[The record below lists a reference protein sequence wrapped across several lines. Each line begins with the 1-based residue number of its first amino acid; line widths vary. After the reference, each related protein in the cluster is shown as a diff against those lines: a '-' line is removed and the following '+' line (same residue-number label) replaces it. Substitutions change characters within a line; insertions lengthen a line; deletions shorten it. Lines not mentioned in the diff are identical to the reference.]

1 MTMLRQ
7 TLQVIR
13 QKLRNRQPQNIILV
27 FADQWRGTA
36 DIDQCH
42 TPTLDRFK
50 SQGINFPNAISGC
63 SQCSP
68 YRGSLLT
75 GLYPLNHGVL
85 VNDATL
91 SPRHK
96 SIASAFKRNGYQTA
110 YIGKWHVY
118 GSPTGGFDRRNSPIP
133 RQFQADFDHWQGNEC
148 NHNYNQSPF
157 FLNDSTQQS
166 FWKGYDAIA
175 QSRCAAKL
183 INKFAKNEQPFFL
196 TVSWG
201 PPHDPYHSAPHKYQD
216 LYERRNIDIPQ
227 NVPSQ
232 HHSKAREQ
240 LHGYYSH
247 ISALDDCLK
256 IILRSLKK
264 NKLDDKTV
272 VVFTSDHGD
281 MIFSHGLTRKLFP
294 FEESV
299 RVPLVIRDPSIK
311 NRGGHQCN
319 APIDAPDLMPTLL
332 GLANLKQQDHVQ
344 GQDWS
349 RVIRGQ
355 KPEQD
360 TDTGFLSAPVQAG
373 PLQLYG
379 IQAYRGVRTRRHTY
393 VRNESGPWL
402 LFDNANDPFQMNNLI
417 KNKAAKGTKDDL
429 EQLLRTKMRELN
441 DTFESSDQII
451 AKHQLQQHVAK
462 TGLGPQKTWAYP
474 WSSSNEN

>member
-1 MTMLRQ
+1 MLKQR
-7 TLQVIR
+7 LQLIR
-13 QKLRNRQPQNIILV
+13 QRLTNRRPQNVVIV
-27 FADQWRGTA
+27 FADQWRGTS

-75 GLYPLNHGVL
+75 GLYPLQHGVL
-85 VNDATL
+85 VNDACL
-91 SPRHK
+91 DPKHN
-96 SIASAFKRNGYQTA
+96 SIATAFKRNGYQTA

-133 RQFQADFDHWQGNEC
+133 KQYRAGFDHWQGNEC
-148 NHNYNQSPF
+148 NHNYHQSPF
-157 FLNDSTQQS
+157 FLNDDQEQKL
-166 FWKGYDAIA
+166 WKGYDAIA

-183 INKFAKNEQPFFL
+183 IKEFAKNAQPFFL

-201 PPHDPYHSAPHKYQD
+201 PPHDPYHSAPHEYQE
-216 LYERRNIDIPQ
+216 LYDKSKIQIPE
-227 NVPSQ
+227 NVPKKHQ
-232 HHSKAREQ
+232 NQARDQ

-256 IILRSLKK
+256 TILQSLKK
-264 NKLDDKTV
+264 NNLDDKTI

-299 RVPLVIRDPSIK
+299 RIPLVIRDPGSK
-311 NRGGHQCN
+311 HRAGQQCN

-332 GLANLKQQDHVQ
+332 GLANLKQEDHVQ

-349 RVIRGQ
+349 TTIRGK
-355 KPEQD
+355 KPEKNSD
-360 TDTGFLSAPVQAG
+360 AGLLSAPVQAG

-379 IQAYRGVRTRRHTY
+379 IQAYRGVRTKQHTY
-393 VRNESGPWL
+393 VRNRSGAWL
-402 LFDNANDPFQMNNLI
+402 LFDNNNDPLQMNNLI
-417 KNKAAKGTKDDL
+417 HTKSAKGTKEDL
-429 EQLLRTKMRELN
+429 EQLLQIKLSKLN
-441 DTFESSDQII
+441 DHFESSDQII
-451 AKHQLQQHVAK
+451 AKHHLQQHVAK
-462 TGLGPQKTWAYP
+462 TGLGTQMAWSYP
-474 WSSSNEN
+474 WATPEQTT

>member
-1 MTMLRQ
+1 MLKQ
-7 TLQVIR
+7 KLQLIR
-13 QKLRNRQPQNIILV
+13 QRLSNQRPQNVVII
-27 FADQWRGTA
+27 FADQWRGTS
-36 DIDQCH
+36 DINQCH

-75 GLYPLNHGVL
+75 GLYPLQHGVL
-85 VNDATL
+85 VNDACLAPT
-91 SPRHK
+91 HN
-96 SIASAFKRNGYQTA
+96 SIATAFKRNGYQTA

-118 GSPTGGFDRRNSPIP
+118 GSPTGGFDRRNSSIP
-133 RQFQADFDHWQGNEC
+133 RQHRAGFDHWQGNEC

-157 FLNDSTQQS
+157 FLNDETEQK

-183 INKFAKNEQPFFL
+183 IKKFAQNEQPFFL

-201 PPHDPYHSAPHKYQD
+201 PPHDPYHSAPQEYQD
-216 LYERRNIDIPQ
+216 IYEKSNINIPK
-227 NVPSQ
+227 NVPIE
-232 HHSKAREQ
+232 HHNKARDQ

-264 NKLDDKTV
+264 NNLEDKTV

-299 RVPLVIRDPSIK
+299 RVPLVIKDPAIK
-311 NRGGHQCN
+311 GRAGQQCN
-319 APIDAPDLMPTLL
+319 APVDAPDLMPTML
-332 GLANLKQQDHVQ
+332 GLANLEQEEQVQ
-344 GQDWS
+344 GKDWS
-349 RVIRGQ
+349 QVIRGT
-355 KPEQD
+355 KAETNMD
-360 TDTGFLSAPVQAG
+360 AGVLSAPVVAG

-379 IQAYRGVRTRRHTY
+379 IEAYRGVRTSRHTY
-393 VRNESGPWL
+393 VRNTRGAWL
-402 LFDNANDPFQMNNLI
+402 LFDNLNDPFQMNNLI
-417 KNKAAKGTKDDL
+417 HNKAAKGIKDDL
-429 EQLLRTKMRELN
+429 EELLQIKLNQLN
-441 DTFESSDQII
+441 DNFDSSDQII
-451 AKHQLQQHVAK
+451 AKYRLEQHVTK
-462 TGLGPQKTWAYP
+462 TGLGAQIPWSYP
-474 WSSSNEN
+474 WQSSAKT

>member
-1 MTMLRQ
+1 MLKQ
-7 TLQVIR
+7 KLQLIR
-13 QKLRNRQPQNIILV
+13 QRLTHRQPQNVVIV

-36 DIDQCH
+36 DVDQCH

-50 SQGINFPNAISGC
+50 NQGINFPNAISGC

-75 GLYPLNHGVL
+75 GLYPLQHGVL
-85 VNDATL
+85 VNDACL
-91 SPRHK
+91 DPQHK

-133 RQFQADFDHWQGNEC
+133 QQYRAGFDHWQGNEC
-148 NHNYNQSPF
+148 NHSYNQSPF
-157 FLNDSTQQS
+157 FLNDDQEQK

-175 QSRCAAKL
+175 QSHCAAKL
-183 INKFAKNEQPFFL
+183 IKKFAQNEQPFFL

-201 PPHDPYHSAPHKYQD
+201 PPHDPYHSAPQEYQD
-216 LYERRNIDIPQ
+216 LYTKSNIKIPE
-227 NVPSQ
+227 NVPKE
-232 HHSKAREQ
+232 HHNKARDQ

-256 IILRSLKK
+256 TILQSLKK
-264 NKLDDKTV
+264 NDLDKNTV

-299 RVPLVIRDPSIK
+299 RVPLVIRDPGSK
-311 NRGGHQCN
+311 HRAGQQCKV
-319 APIDAPDLMPTLL
+319 PIDAPDLMPTLL
-332 GLANLKQQDHVQ
+332 GLANLKQEDHVQ

-349 RVIRGQ
+349 TSIRDE
-355 KPEQD
+355 KPEKNSD
-360 TDTGFLSAPVQAG
+360 AGLLSAPVQAG

-379 IQAYRGVRTRRHTY
+379 VQAYRGVRTSQHTY
-393 VRNESGPWL
+393 VRNEGGAWL
-402 LFDNANDPFQMNNLI
+402 LFDNINDPFQMNNLI
-417 KNKAAKGTKDDL
+417 QNKAAKGIKEEL
-429 EQLLRTKMRELN
+429 EQLLEIKLNKLN
-441 DTFESSDQII
+441 DNFERSDQII
-451 AKHQLQQHVAK
+451 AKHHLQQHVAK
-462 TGLGPQKTWAYP
+462 TGLGGQIPWSYP
-474 WSSSNEN
+474 WGTPEQVS

>member
-1 MTMLRQ
+1 MLK
-7 TLQVIR
+7 
-13 QKLRNRQPQNIILV
+13 QKLQLIHQRLTNQRPQNVVII

-50 SQGINFPNAISGC
+50 NQGINFPNAISGC

-68 YRGSLLT
+68 YRASLLS
-75 GLYPLNHGVL
+75 GLYPLQHGVL
-85 VNDATL
+85 VNDACL
-91 SPRHK
+91 EPKHN

-118 GSPTGGFDRRNSPIP
+118 GSPTGGFDQRNAPIP
-133 RQFQADFDHWQGNEC
+133 RQNRAGFDHWQGNEC

-157 FLNDSTQQS
+157 FLNDDQEQK

-183 INKFAKNEQPFFL
+183 IKKFAQNVQPFFL

-201 PPHDPYHSAPHKYQD
+201 PPHDPYHSAPREYQD
-216 LYERRNIDIPQ
+216 LYNKATIRIPD
-227 NVPSQ
+227 NVPKE
-232 HHSKAREQ
+232 HHKKARDQ
-240 LHGYYSH
+240 LRGYYSH

-256 IILRSLKK
+256 TILRSLKK
-264 NKLDDKTV
+264 NNLEEKTI

-299 RVPLVIRDPSIK
+299 RVPLVIRDPASK
-311 NRGGHQCN
+311 NRAGQRCN

-332 GLANLKQQDHVQ
+332 ALANLKLEDHVQ

-349 RVIRGQ
+349 TIIRGK
-355 KPEQD
+355 KPEKSSD
-360 TDTGFLSAPVQAG
+360 AGLLSAPVQAG

-379 IQAYRGVRTRRHTY
+379 VQAYRGVRTSCHTY
-393 VRNESGPWL
+393 VRNESGAWL
-402 LFDNANDPFQMNNLI
+402 LFNNINDPFQMNNLI
-417 KNKAAKGTKDDL
+417 QNKAAKGIKEEL
-429 EQLLRTKMRELN
+429 EQILRTKLKNLN
-441 DTFESSDQII
+441 DNFEDSDQII
-451 AKHQLQQHVAK
+451 EKYQLQQHVSK
-462 TGLGPQKTWAYP
+462 TGLGAPIAWSYP
-474 WSSSNEN
+474 WKTKTKTNY

>member
-1 MTMLRQ
+1 MLKQR
-7 TLQVIR
+7 LQSIKQRLTNRRPHNVI
-13 QKLRNRQPQNIILV
+13 II
-27 FADQWRGTA
+27 FADQLRGTT
-36 DIDQCH
+36 DINQCH
-42 TPTLDRFK
+42 TPTLDYLK

-75 GLYPLNHGVL
+75 GLYPLQHGVL

-91 SPRHK
+91 TPTHN
-96 SIASAFKRNGYQTA
+96 SIATAFKRNGYHTA
-110 YIGKWHVY
+110 YIGKWHVH

-133 RQFQADFDHWQGNEC
+133 RQYRAGFDHWQGNEC

-157 FLNDSTQQS
+157 FLNDDTKQK

-183 INKFAKNEQPFFL
+183 IKKFAQNAQPFFL

-201 PPHDPYHSAPHKYQD
+201 PPHDPYHSAPQEYQD
-216 LYERRNIDIPQ
+216 LYDKSNINIPK
-227 NVPSQ
+227 NVPSE
-232 HHSKAREQ
+232 HHKKARNQ

-264 NKLDDKTV
+264 SNLEDKTI

-299 RVPLVIRDPSIK
+299 RVPLIIRDPTNK
-311 NRGGHQCN
+311 HRAGQQCN

-332 GLANLKQQDHVQ
+332 GLANLKQEDHLQ

-349 RVIRGQ
+349 MIIRGQ
-355 KPEQD
+355 KPGNSSD
-360 TDTGFLSAPVQAG
+360 AGLLSAPVQAG

-379 IQAYRGVRTRRHTY
+379 VQAYRGVRTSRHTY
-393 VRNESGPWL
+393 VRNASGAWL
-402 LFDNANDPFQMNNLI
+402 LFDNFDDPFQMNNLI
-417 KNKAAKGTKDDL
+417 KNKTAKGIKDDL
-429 EQLLRTKMRELN
+429 EQLLRTKLNKLN
-441 DTFESSDQII
+441 DNFESSDEII
-451 AKHQLQQHVAK
+451 AKHRLQQHVAR
-462 TGLGPQKTWAYP
+462 TGLGAQIPWSYP
-474 WSSSNEN
+474 WKTGDED